1 MTGEAQ
7 RRAVFLDRD
16 GVINRAVVRDG
27 KPYPPDSVADLEI
40 LAGAREA
47 LVALRA
53 AGFVNVVVTNQ
64 PDVATGTQRREV
76 VEAMH
81 ARLVRELALDAVKVC
96 YHVAADGCACRK
108 PKPGMLL
115 EAAAEHGI
123 DLAASYVVGD
133 RWRDIAAGQA
143 AGCRTAFFIDY
154 GYREQRPVQPFVA
167 AESLAAAARLILAD
181 VPATQKPT
189 GVPS

>member
-27 KPYPPDSVADLEI
+27 KPYPPDSVAELEI
-40 LAGAREA
+40 LPGVPEA
-47 LVALRA
+47 LAALRD
-53 AGFVNVVVTNQ
+53 AGFLIVVVTNQ
-64 PDVATGTQRREV
+64 PDVATGKQRREV

-81 ARLVRELALDAVKVC
+81 ALLARELALDEIKVC
-96 YHVAADGCACRK
+96 YHASADGCACRK

-123 DLAASYVVGD
+123 DLGSSYVVGD
-133 RWRDIAAGQA
+133 RWRDVAAGQA
-143 AGCRTAFFIDY
+143 AGCRAAYFIDY
-154 GYREQRPVQPFVA
+154 GYREQQPAQPFVA
-167 AESLAAAARLILAD
+167 AESLAAAARRILAD
-181 VPATQKPT
+181 VPSTNNST
-189 GVPS
+189 GVTT

>member
-16 GVINRAVVRDG
+16 GVINRAAVRDG
-27 KPYPPDSVADLEI
+27 KPFPPDGVAELEI
-40 LAGAREA
+40 LPGVPEA
-47 LVALRA
+47 LAALRA

-64 PDVATGTQRREV
+64 PDVATGKQLREV

-81 ARLVRELALDAVKVC
+81 ARLVAELAIDAVKVC

-115 EAAAEHGI
+115 EAAALHGV
-123 DLAASYVVGD
+123 DLRASYLVGD
-133 RWRDIAAGQA
+133 RWRDVAAGQA

-154 GYREQRPVQPFVA
+154 GYREQRPIQPFVA
-167 AESLAAAARLILAD
+167 AESLAAAARLILVD
-181 VPATQKPT
+181 VPSNTKTT